1 MVPMG
6 KPPLARTGSQPMM
19 PLGGPPSP
27 PGTRARAGSA
37 GGRRMSISEASAS
50 GQAAIFKMEG
60 ELLALRKQQQQQK
73 KNFEESLKRKDEKV
87 RKMEKQQADKAKKQ
101 AEAFST
107 ATELTKENEALQ
119 TKMQNFSVVRAERDE
134 LKKAKADLA
143 EELAIEKVTVEDLSS
158 QVEAALANAAKG
170 PGPARGPSV
179 SPAMQKASARV
190 TDVARRI
197 TRDPGNLT
205 LLEELKQAAVAM
217 ANVDQSG
224 SSAEI
229 AVEDVKRAVGKAFG
243 SLFGSA
249 AGPASSPGQAAR
261 KRFGWGGNQQQ
272 KQQARQAAGG
282 RAGGAKR
289 PRYPYRQH
297 NYFPDEQEIFEEDE
311 SSASVEI
318 LATKQQ
324 LLVDKPSALVFTVD
338 EEPVEI
344 GHWVEAERR
353 VISNDEKAL
362 RDLLEQATSNSEKP
376 APPEVTRELTL
387 EARSANVETALRT
400 ARWLAKRLEG
410 DSIPVLLKTLQL
422 MDRMAKEANIEWFA
436 FVTHITATVRCF
448 LCLG

>member
-1 MVPMG
+1 
-6 KPPLARTGSQPMM
+6 
-19 PLGGPPSP
+19 
-27 PGTRARAGSA
+27 
-37 GGRRMSISEASAS
+37 MSISEASAS

-73 KNFEESLKRKDEKV
+73 KNFEESLKRKDEKM
-87 RKMEKQQADKAKKQ
+87 RKIEKQQADAAKKQ
-101 AEAFST
+101 AEAFGT

-119 TKMQNFSVVRAERDE
+119 TKMQNFSVVRAERDD

-143 EELAIEKVTVEDLSS
+143 DELAIEKETVEDLSS
-158 QVEAALANAAKG
+158 ELEAALANAAKG
-170 PGPARGPSV
+170 SGPARGPSV

-197 TRDPGNLT
+197 TRDPGNLA

-249 AGPASSPGQAAR
+249 AGPASSSPGQAAR

-272 KQQARQAAGG
+272 KQQARQRAAAGG

-362 RDLLEQATSNSEKP
+362 RDLLEQATSNSERP

-448 LCLG
+448 LGLG